1 MLSLKELQRAVGIL
15 ESRLIGAR
23 VQRAVQPDDYRLVL
37 AYRGAAEGHSI
48 LISCRPEFVRISSVV
63 EIPEPATPPLSFGQY
78 MRAHLPRATVDSL
91 WVSDTD
97 RQAAIRLRGREGL
110 FELRLSFLGNRSNL
124 YLLDSQQIVLHA
136 LRPLED
142 TRRELALGG
151 PWSDPAPPPPMEIRD
166 RWADVSDAAYLHAIE
181 DTYRD
186 LECKRDAETLSRTIE
201 SVLAREQAFLER
213 KSIHLQE
220 DLAEARQ
227 AQHYRRTGEL
237 LKSVLHS
244 IRPGDTSATAVDFET
259 GESVSIPLDP
269 SLSPGENLERY
280 FGRYQKELRGV
291 AAIQQQIETVLAA
304 RSRVET
310 LCDQVRAIGGSGQE
324 DLQRLH
330 ELAAHSLVRRLIG
343 RYRPESRK
351 PDVQPKKRAEKKE
364 IPARL
369 QPKRYRTEQGLE
381 IWVGRSDEGNDYL
394 TTRLA
399 RGNDLFFHLQGYPGS
414 HVVLRTEGRTDPPSE
429 SVLDACELAVHF
441 SKLKGAGRAD
451 VHVAAVKDVKKPRG
465 AKSGLVYATRVKT
478 IHLRRNP
485 KRLENILASRLE
497 D

>member
-1 MLSLKELQRAVGIL
+1 MLNLVELQRAVRIL

-23 VQRAVQPDDYRLVL
+23 VQRAVQPDDYRLAL
-37 AYRGAAEGHSI
+37 ACRGTAEGYSI

-78 MRAHLPRATVDSL
+78 VRAHLTRATVDSL

-97 RQAAIRLRGREGL
+97 RQAAIRFTGREGL
-110 FELRLSFLGNRSNL
+110 FELRLSILGNRSNL
-124 YLLDSQQIVLHA
+124 YLLDPQQAVLHS

-142 TRRELALGG
+142 TRRELMLGG
-151 PWSDPAPPPPMEIRD
+151 PWSDPPPGPVLEATD
-166 RWADVSDAAYLHAIE
+166 RWAHVSDAAYLQAIE
-181 DTYRD
+181 DAYRG
-186 LECKRDAETLSRTIE
+186 LEWKRDAETLSRTIE
-201 SVLAREQAFLER
+201 SVLAREQTFLER

-220 DLAEARQ
+220 DLAEARL
-227 AQHYRRTGEL
+227 AQDYRRKGEL
-237 LKSVLHS
+237 LKSVLHT
-244 IRPGDTSATAVDFET
+244 IQPGAESATASDFET
-259 GESVSIPLDP
+259 GESVSIPLNP
-269 SLSPGENLERY
+269 SLTPAENLERY
-280 FGRYQKELRGV
+280 FGKYQKERRGV

-304 RSRVET
+304 RSRVEE
-310 LCDQVRAIGGSGQE
+310 LRARRRAIGESGEE
-324 DLQRLH
+324 DLQRLQR
-330 ELAAHSLVRRLIG
+330 LAAHPILRRLIG
-343 RYRPESRK
+343 RYRPEIRK
-351 PDVQPKKRAEKKE
+351 PEVQPKKRAEKKE

-414 HVVLRTEGRTDPPSE
+414 HVILRTEGRADPPSE
-429 SVLDACELAVHF
+429 SMLDACELAVHF
-441 SKLKGAGRAD
+441 SKLKSAGRAD

-465 AKSGLVYATRVKT
+465 AKPGLVYATRVKT